1 MHRSPM
7 KSRTHTHAA
16 LGIPRGPSVAN
27 ESSASSGAAGLA
39 PRGTG
44 LGAALEAS
52 RSADGGAKRH
62 VLLEAGRRCGRRG
75 DTGGCCGGHRGRREP
90 EQVLVLLSQDF
101 VDGR

>member
-1 MHRSPM
+1 M
-7 KSRTHTHAA
+7 SR
-16 LGIPRGPSVAN
+16 PSVAN
-27 ESSASSGAAGLA
+27 GSFAFSGAAGLA

-52 RSADGGAKRH
+52 RSAYGGAERH
-62 VLLEAGRRCGRRG
+62 VLLEAGRRCCRRG
-75 DTGGCCGGHRGRREP
+75 DARGCCGGHRGRREP